1 MNKFLKGLLI
11 VLFAAVVGAVAGLSM
26 WGVTKATGVLDAYGS
41 AVSELN
47 GKLSSGISAD
57 IKDGNKVEIGESM
70 KKQGQEQD
78 KPKDTSGTVY
88 SRSTNASAIAKKA
101 MPSMV
106 SITGMTEYQSFN
118 NFGFDI
124 FGFNNALP
132 QTYETPTAGSGII
145 IAEDDD
151 ELMIATNNHVV
162 ADTKDLVVTFSD
174 NTSAPA
180 VIKGRDAQKDV
191 AVLSVKKAEL
201 EKGTY
206 EYIEVAEV
214 GDSDN
219 LEVGQWV
226 VAIGNALGEGLSV
239 TVGVVSALDRE
250 MEADGQK
257 SSGLIQTDAAIN
269 PGNSGGALL
278 NEAGQVIGINEAK
291 YASTQVEGMG
301 FAIPIS
307 SVKEILNDFSNL
319 EAREEV
325 KEEEQGY
332 IGIQGQNIDAQ
343 MAELYDMPQGVYVFK
358 IVDKAPAKN
367 SDLQEKDI
375 ITKLDS
381 QSIENME
388 NLQELLKTY
397 KAGEK
402 VKLTVSRLDGE
413 DYKDVE
419 VEITLASKEELN
431 AE

>member
-26 WGVTKATGVLDAYGS
+26 WGVTKATGVLDAYGN

-70 KKQGQEQD
+70 KKKAQEQD

-124 FGFNNALP
+124 FGFNDALP

-174 NTSAPA
+174 NTTAPA
-180 VIKGRDAQKDV
+180 VVKGRDAQKDV
-191 AVLSVKKAEL
+191 AVVSVKKAEL

-206 EYIEVAEV
+206 DHIEVAEV

-413 DYKDVE
+413 DYKEVE

>member
-26 WGVTKATGVLDAYGS
+26 WGVTKATGVLDAYGN

-47 GKLSSGISAD
+47 GKLSSGISDD

-70 KKQGQEQD
+70 KKKGQEQD
-78 KPKDTSGTVY
+78 KPKDSSGVVY

-124 FGFNNALP
+124 FGFNDALP

-250 MEADGQK
+250 MGADGQK

>member
-26 WGVTKATGVLDAYGS
+26 WGVTKATGVLDAYGN

-57 IKDGNKVEIGESM
+57 MKDGNKVEIGESM
-70 KKQGQEQD
+70 KKKDQEQG

-106 SITGMTEYQSFN
+106 SITGTTEYQAYN
-118 NFGFDI
+118 NFGFNI
-124 FGFNNALP
+124 FGFNDALP
-132 QTYETPTAGSGII
+132 QTYEAPTAGSGII

-162 ADTKDLVVTFSD
+162 ADTKDLVITFSD
-174 NTSAPA
+174 NTTAPA
-180 VIKGRDAQKDV
+180 VVKGRDAQKDV
-191 AVLSVKKAEL
+191 AVVSVKKADL

-206 EYIEVAEV
+206 ENIEVAEV

-219 LEVGQWV
+219 LVVGQWV

-291 YASTQVEGMG
+291 YASAEVEGMG

-381 QSIENME
+381 QSIESME

-402 VKLTVSRLDGE
+402 VKITVSRLDGE

-419 VEITLASKEELN
+419 LEITLASKDELN